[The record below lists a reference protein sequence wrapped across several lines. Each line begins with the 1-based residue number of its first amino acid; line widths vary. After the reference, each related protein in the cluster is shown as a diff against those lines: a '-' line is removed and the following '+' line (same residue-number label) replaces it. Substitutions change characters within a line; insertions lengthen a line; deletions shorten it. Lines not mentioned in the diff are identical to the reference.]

1 MLTTLNTKLKALIRN
16 DEGFAI
22 AMTILVWPLMLI
34 TVSGIFVTGETLRQK
49 MILQNAADAAAHA
62 GAMVQADTL
71 SRVAVINRMM
81 AWTYIQ
87 ANKMEMDYTVI
98 NWANLTNQVL
108 KDLKAPLKN
117 ANASASATCPHEAP
131 HKTERLKDDI
141 ANYGWY
147 AGTVTLNTYD
157 SSKFHLNEHQ
167 TGAADLEGPTA
178 LRSNL
183 TPQLSAAYGNINS
196 MNMALSDL
204 LNNCAERVE
213 SALKEVFAA
222 NSKEFAAK
230 ATLWFRRDN
239 TNSYLVP
246 MTRESAFLNLAGSAQ
261 SSSLVNAQG
270 ANWWTLDSSSEPGF
284 RRAYTGIGLEARF
297 EVGYKGWVPS
307 GNTGDCVAV
316 QNKSAFVYVQG
327 SGTVHSEGLETPGL
341 TSTDI
346 YNKSQSFLG
355 YNTNVRAVP
364 RELTSGFLSRGAVLV
379 GAKLPQTNPLAA
391 TFGDLTGSWF
401 NAHTQSEATD
411 IWCLSA
417 ARACAGTGSAYS
429 RNKFENYSPGNT
441 DYTAVMLPAAMAGN
455 SAGDVAKEV
464 YAGLN
469 PQGWADLADWSLLN
483 NFAARG
489 E

>member
-98 NWANLTNQVL
+98 NWATLTNQVL
-108 KDLKAPLKN
+108 NDLKTPLRV
-117 ANASASATCPHEAP
+117 ANVTASATCTHAR
-131 HKTERLKDDI
+131 HKEERTKLDPLSW
-141 ANYGWY
+141 GWY
-147 AGTVTLNTYD
+147 AGNVAIAGYD
-157 SSKFHLNEHQ
+157 SSMFLLNEHK
-167 TGAADLEGPTA
+167 TGAADLEDPGVLRTTLPPRLNTA
-178 LRSNL
+178 F
-183 TPQLSAAYGNINS
+183 TNINS
-196 MNMALSDL
+196 MNMALTDL
-204 LNNCAERVE
+204 LNSCAGRVE

-222 NSKEFAAK
+222 NSKEFASK

-239 TNSYLVP
+239 TNSFLVP
-246 MTRESAFLNLAGSAQ
+246 MTNESAFLNLAGVEQSA
-261 SSSLVNAQG
+261 SLLNAKG
-270 ANWWTLDSSSEPGF
+270 INWWTLDSSSEPGF
-284 RRAYTGIGLEARF
+284 RRAYAGSGLEAQF
-297 EVGYKGWVPS
+297 DVGYKGWQ
-307 GNTGDCVAV
+307 NTGVLNICVPY
-316 QNKSAFVYVQG
+316 QNKSATVWVQG
-327 SGTVHSEGLETPGL
+327 SGTVHSEGIETAGL

-355 YNTNVRAVP
+355 YNKNVRAIP
-364 RELTSGFLSRGAVLV
+364 RELKSEFLSRGAVLV

-391 TFGDLTGSWF
+391 VFGDLTGSWF

-417 ARACAGTGSAYS
+417 ARACAGTGMAYS
-429 RNKFENYSPGNT
+429 RNKFENYSPGNA

-455 SAGDVAKEV
+455 SAGEVAKEV